1 MIFLF
6 KRVCVFFILIIGVLF
21 FPLQDIYASSQT
33 GTIANSILSPD
44 EQKKVNQKD
53 NTAIQAESHQVLE
66 TATQNMDADRKKS
79 DDNVASSLNKLEKK
93 ESVQP
98 ELVSETNNEVW
109 KIYINL
115 ASCSLALYHNQEKV
129 RLYPIGV
136 GKKESPTPIGYFS
149 IIEKEENPV
158 WINPGNMEEKITS
171 GEKNP
176 LGYRWIRFYGNYGIH
191 GTNKPDSIGHYLS
204 EGCVRMKEADVE
216 ELYDLV
222 PLGTPVA
229 ITYNRV
235 VVEKNDDNM
244 VVYYIYPDGYERQ
257 TLTTADVYHWLS
269 GYGIDCFESAQAIAD
284 KIKASDGQPTYIA
297 RIYNIKLNGHILS
310 DKAVVRDDIVYIPV
324 QIIAS
329 TLHLNVTWN
338 PEQSELATIYGRVP
352 GYLKQKVLYC
362 NLRDVKT
369 LFNISG
375 YMADGQC
382 FVLNSLPIAGNKN

>member
-1 MIFLF
+1 MF